1 MGIIR
6 LLSKLTGVE
15 KKVKWSQCKRIDIDG
30 PDFWD
35 RYFLGYKKKQAMFDR
50 DLTSLLGNQVISD
63 SLRQFGYDAA
73 FLKNLMERLRAL
85 GNAKAVKTL
94 LRDPSKVNR
103 VLETFSRED
112 WTDMDKII
120 RVSNYLERGV

>member
-1 MGIIR
+1 MA
-6 LLSKLTGVE
+6 
-15 KKVKWSQCKRIDIDG
+15 
-30 PDFWD
+30 DFWE
-35 RYFLGYKKKQAMFDR
+35 RYFPGYKKKQATFDR
-50 DLTSLLGNQVISD
+50 NLASLLENQAICD

-103 VLETFSRED
+103 ILETFSRED

-120 RVSNYLERGV
+120 SVSNYLEHGI

>member
-6 LLSKLTGVE
+6 LLSKLIGVE

-35 RYFLGYKKKQAMFDR
+35 HYFPGYKKEQAMFDR
-50 DLTSLLGNQVISD
+50 DLTSLLGNQVISE
-63 SLRQFGYDAA
+63 SLHQFGYDAA

-85 GNAKAVKTL
+85 GNAKA
-94 LRDPSKVNR
+94 
-103 VLETFSRED
+103 
-112 WTDMDKII
+112 M
-120 RVSNYLERGV
+120 

>member
-50 DLTSLLGNQVISD
+50 DITSLLGNQVISD

-120 RVSNYLERGV
+120 SVSNFLEHGI

>member
-1 MGIIR
+1 MR
-6 LLSKLTGVE
+6 
-15 KKVKWSQCKRIDIDG
+15 
-30 PDFWD
+30 DFWE
-35 RYFLGYKKKQAMFDR
+35 RYFPGYKKKQSTFDQN
-50 DLTSLLGNQVISD
+50 LASLLGNQAISD
-63 SLRQFGYDAA
+63 SLHQFGYDVA

-103 VLETFSRED
+103 ILETFSRED

-120 RVSNYLERGV
+120 SVSNYLEHGV

>member
-35 RYFLGYKKKQAMFDR
+35 RYFLGYKKKQATFDR
-50 DLTSLLGNQVISD
+50 NLTSLLGNQAISD

-103 VLETFSRED
+103 ILETFSRED

-120 RVSNYLERGV
+120 SVSNYLERGV

>member
-120 RVSNYLERGV
+120 SVSNYLERGV

>member
-15 KKVKWSQCKRIDIDG
+15 KKRSDIDA

-35 RYFLGYKKKQAMFDR
+35 RYFPGHKKKQAMFEQN
-50 DLTSLLGNQVISD
+50 LTSLLGNQVITD

-94 LRDPSKVNR
+94 LRDPSKVNK

-112 WTDMDKII
+112 WTDKDKII
-120 RVSNYLERGV
+120 SVSNYLEHGI

>member
-6 LLSKLTGVE
+6 LLSKLVGVG
-15 KKVKWSQCKRIDIDG
+15 KRVKGSQCKRIDIDG
-30 PDFWD
+30 PDIWD
-35 RYFLGYKKKQAMFDR
+35 HYFPGHKKEQAMFDR

-63 SLRQFGYDAA
+63 SLQQFGYDAA

-94 LRDPSKVNR
+94 LREPSRVNR
-103 VLETFSRED
+103 VLETFLRED
-112 WTDMDKII
+112 WTDKDKII
-120 RVSNYLERGV
+120 SVSNYLEHDI